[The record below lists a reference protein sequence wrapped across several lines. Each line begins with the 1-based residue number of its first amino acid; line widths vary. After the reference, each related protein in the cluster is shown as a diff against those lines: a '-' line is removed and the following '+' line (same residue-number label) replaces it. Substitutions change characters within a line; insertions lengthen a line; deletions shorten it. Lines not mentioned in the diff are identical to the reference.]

1 MIEYIDIIKQSKA
14 YKIIKQDAF
23 QNRIAHSYMII
34 SEDKETLDN
43 FACAMLQILYCNSH
57 DACGQ
62 CFECERLE
70 HNNNPNVYK
79 LKTDTAIKVESIKDL
94 IADTNITAVENNYK
108 TYVIYNAESMNEASQ
123 NKLLKTIEEP
133 PDRKSV
139 V

>member
-79 LKTDTAIKVESIKDL
+79 LKTDTAIKVENIKDL
-94 IADTNITAVENNYK
+94 IADTNITA
-108 TYVIYNAESMNEASQ
+108 
-123 NKLLKTIEEP
+123 L
-133 PDRKSV
+133 
-139 V
+139 